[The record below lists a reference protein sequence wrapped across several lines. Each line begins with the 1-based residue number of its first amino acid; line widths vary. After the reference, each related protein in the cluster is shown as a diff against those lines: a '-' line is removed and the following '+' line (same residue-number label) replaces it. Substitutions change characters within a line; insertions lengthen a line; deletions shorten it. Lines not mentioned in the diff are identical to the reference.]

1 MFFSTVFLGF
11 QTGRLAVFW
20 RGFGTSS
27 SFRAMVFSCRKV
39 ILSKLFECKQ
49 PQATESLEK
58 CCFSTVFLG
67 FQTGRLA
74 VFSHGFGTS
83 SSFRAMVFSCRKV
96 ILSKLFECKQPQA
109 TESLENLEKC
119 CFSRISDGTFGSFSA
134 WFWN

>member
-1 MFFSTVFLGF
+1 M
-11 QTGRLAVFW
+11 AD
-20 RGFGTSS
+20 
-27 SFRAMVFSCRKV
+27 
-39 ILSKLFECKQ
+39 LSKNV
-49 PQATESLEK
+49 
-58 CCFSTVFLG
+58 VFLG

-109 TESLENLEKC
+109 TESLEKG
-119 CFSRISDGTFGSFSA
+119 CFSSISDGTFGSLLA